1 MRPRKELHYN
11 TGKKA
16 GLIMAGITKGKVTM
30 WREHGGNWTGDG
42 AAQVVV
48 LELTGADPPRG
59 CVRTG
64 ESTESTPFHGWLE
77 LVAAIQQLL
86 VQPSP

>member
-1 MRPRKELHYN
+1 M
-11 TGKKA
+11 TG
-16 GLIMAGITKGKVTM
+16 
-30 WREHGGNWTGDG
+30 EG

-59 CVRTG
+59 CVRTR
-64 ESTESTPFHGWLE
+64 ESDHSTPFHGWLE

-86 VQPSP
+86 VQPSS

>member
-1 MRPRKELHYN
+1 M
-11 TGKKA
+11 
-16 GLIMAGITKGKVTM
+16 I
-30 WREHGGNWTGDG
+30 GDG